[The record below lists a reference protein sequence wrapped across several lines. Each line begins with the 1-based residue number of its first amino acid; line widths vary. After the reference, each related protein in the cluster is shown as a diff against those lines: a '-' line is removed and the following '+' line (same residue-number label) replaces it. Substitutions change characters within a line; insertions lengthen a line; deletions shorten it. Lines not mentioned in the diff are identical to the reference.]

1 MVGAGP
7 RGLSVIEQI
16 ILAADSPVA
25 IDVYDSHVVGAGR
38 IWRPEQDP
46 NLLMN
51 THAREVTIFAGP
63 MDSGPI
69 RAGAGPSLE
78 QWLIPDDGVYSGY
91 ASRADY
97 GRYLRFAFESMVANT
112 PGTVTVTEF
121 VDTVDSIR
129 ETPGGGFTVKVRSG
143 HIRSYDAVVLAT
155 GHPQP
160 LSTGVVDPQRPGTSR
175 VIAGDSAA
183 DLPLAEIP
191 PGETVAAL
199 GMGLAFHD
207 LVARLTQGRNGIFER
222 SGDGR
227 LEYRPSG
234 AEASIVGISRSGLPI
249 PSRGR
254 NQKPGDFTFTPRL
267 CTVERM
273 RSLRNGRQADFAA
286 EVEPWV
292 IAEAAVTFCVTEIAN
307 GPHPASAADFLARVG
322 TIEGPDPVGA
332 VHRLARQ
339 FSVVSELPTLTSLAR
354 PFEGV
359 AFASRG
365 QWHETLMNY
374 LETDLRNAHEGN
386 VTNPL
391 KAALD
396 TLRDLRPSIREAV
409 EFGGLTPDSHE
420 HAFLGRFIPTYSLLV
435 AGPPL
440 RRVEELLALI
450 RSDIVTIAGPG
461 ARIVDNGSSLSVR
474 SDSVPGSINVG
485 RVIDARIPRY
495 EVGRCR
501 SKLYPQLLADGLIRR
516 FRHVGASRS
525 VETGACEVDPNT
537 ATAIGANGDAVPGL
551 IVVGIPT
558 EGLRWFTQIGNGRP
572 GVRSGFTID
581 AERAAH
587 SALSAARAAVSL

>member
-1 MVGAGP
+1 
-7 RGLSVIEQI
+7 
-16 ILAADSPVA
+16 
-25 IDVYDSHVVGAGR
+25 
-38 IWRPEQDP
+38 
-46 NLLMN
+46 
-51 THAREVTIFAGP
+51 
-63 MDSGPI
+63 
-69 RAGAGPSLE
+69 
-78 QWLIPDDGVYSGY
+78 
-91 ASRADY
+91 
-97 GRYLRFAFESMVANT
+97 
-112 PGTVTVTEF
+112 
-121 VDTVDSIR
+121 
-129 ETPGGGFTVKVRSG
+129 
-143 HIRSYDAVVLAT
+143 
-155 GHPQP
+155 
-160 LSTGVVDPQRPGTSR
+160 
-175 VIAGDSAA
+175 
-183 DLPLAEIP
+183 
-191 PGETVAAL
+191 
-199 GMGLAFHD
+199 MGLAFHD

-307 GPHPASAADFLARVG
+307 GLHPASAADFLARVG
-322 TIEGPDPVGA
+322 TIEGPDSVGA

-420 HAFLGRFIPTYSLLV
+420 HAFLGRFIPTYS
-435 AGPPL
+435 PP
-440 RRVEELLALI
+440 A
-450 RSDIVTIAGPG
+450 
-461 ARIVDNGSSLSVR
+461 
-474 SDSVPGSINVG
+474 
-485 RVIDARIPRY
+485 
-495 EVGRCR
+495 
-501 SKLYPQLLADGLIRR
+501 Q
-516 FRHVGASRS
+516 ASPP
-525 VETGACEVDPNT
+525 AC
-537 ATAIGANGDAVPGL
+537 
-551 IVVGIPT
+551 
-558 EGLRWFTQIGNGRP
+558 
-572 GVRSGFTID
+572 
-581 AERAAH
+581 
-587 SALSAARAAVSL
+587 